1 MSLSY
6 RKRGDVWHVRGTVRV
21 GRKTVEVREH
31 STGCSSHSDATA
43 VGAAEEARIR
53 AQVIEGPE
61 GKLRTIS
68 IAECIIAYG
77 SRAKGLQ
84 PYDAVRCADF
94 NDRIGDWPVA
104 DAEKAWQHWLRTRG
118 AKMQPATQARSRA
131 TLQAALNAGG
141 KAHTFA
147 APRLPTIEQST
158 EEPVVYLTKEE
169 QDRLLAAYNK
179 WVAPIALML
188 CYQGMRTQEALQL
201 SWRNIDWTRR
211 TAFIAKSKTGKART
225 VPLHPRV
232 YQTIR
237 ANWAERKEPKDG
249 PVFLSNRKTGYAD
262 TRGKGGNPIA
272 QAHAT
277 ACKAAGI
284 AAFRVHD
291 WRHHWASWMVMSG
304 CDLTTLMRLG
314 GWSSPRMVQ
323 RYVAL
328 SVDHMAE
335 AIARLA

>member
-21 GRKTVEVREH
+21 GRQIIEVREH
-31 STGCSSHSDATA
+31 STGCRTRADAEA
-43 VGAAEEARIR
+43 VGAAEEARLR
-53 AQVIEGPE
+53 AEAIEGPG
-61 GKLRTIS
+61 GKLRLVT

-77 SRAKGLQ
+77 SRPKGIQ
-84 PYDAVRCADF
+84 PYDAIRCADF
-94 NDRIGDWPVA
+94 NERIGDRSVA
-104 DAEKAWQHWLRTRG
+104 EAEAAWQSWLRTRG
-118 AKMQPATQARSRA
+118 AKMKPATAARSRA
-131 TLQAALNAGG
+131 TLQAALNQGG
-141 KAHTFA
+141 IAYGFA
-147 APRLPTIEQST
+147 APKLPPIVQST

-169 QDRLLAAYNK
+169 QERLLAAYNR
-179 WVAPIALML
+179 WVAPVALML
-188 CYQGMRTQEALQL
+188 CYQGLRTQEALQL
-201 SWRNIDWTRR
+201 DWRHIDWTRR
-211 TAFIAKSKTGKART
+211 TAFVARSKSGKART
-225 VPLHPRV
+225 VPLHARV
-232 YQTIR
+232 YQTLR
-237 ANWAERKEPKDG
+237 ANWAVRDQPSSG
-249 PVFLSNRKTGYAD
+249 PVFLSNRKAGYTD

-272 QAHAT
+272 TAHAT

>member
-1 MSLSY
+1 LPLSY

-21 GRKTVEVREH
+21 GRQTVPIGEH
-31 STGCSSHSDATA
+31 STGCRTRSDAEA
-43 VGAAEEARIR
+43 VGSAEEARVR
-53 AQVIEGPE
+53 AEVIEGPG
-61 GKLRTIS
+61 GKLRVIT

-77 SRAKGLQ
+77 SRAKGIQ
-84 PYDAVRCADF
+84 PYDADRCTDF
-94 NDRIGDWPVA
+94 NDRIGDWTVA
-104 DAEKAWQHWLRTRG
+104 EAEEAWQHWLKTRG
-118 AKMQPATQARSRA
+118 SKMKPATQARSRA
-131 TLQAALNAGG
+131 TLQAVLNEGG
-141 KAHTFA
+141 KALTFA
-147 APRLPTIEQST
+147 APKLSSIAQTT
-158 EEPVVYLTKEE
+158 EEAVVYLTKEE
-169 QDRLLAAYNK
+169 QDRLLGSYNK

-188 CYQGMRTQEALQL
+188 CYQGMRTQEVLQL
-201 SWRNIDWTRR
+201 DWRNIDWTRR
-211 TAFIAKSKTGKART
+211 TAFIAKSKTGKQRT

-232 YQTIR
+232 YQTLR
-237 ANWAERKEPKDG
+237 ADWAERKQPETG

-272 QAHAT
+272 TAHGT
-277 ACKAAGI
+277 ACKAAKI
-284 AAFRVHD
+284 SAFRVHD

-335 AIARLA
+335 AIARMA

>member
-6 RKRGDVWHVRGTVRV
+6 RKRGDVWHVRGTIRV
-21 GRKTVEVREH
+21 GRQTVEVREH
-31 STGCSSHSDATA
+31 STGCGTRADAEA
-43 VGAAEEARIR
+43 VGAAEEARVR
-53 AQVIEGPE
+53 AEIIEGSG
-61 GKLRTIS
+61 GKLRILTI
-68 IAECIIAYG
+68 ADCIIAYG

-84 PYDAVRCADF
+84 PYDADRCIDF
-94 NDRIGDWPVA
+94 NERLGDWSVA
-104 DAEKAWQHWLRTRG
+104 DAERAWQHWLRTRG
-118 AKMQPATQARSRA
+118 ARMLPATQARSRA

-141 KAHTFA
+141 RALGFA
-147 APRLPTIEQST
+147 APKLPTVAQSV

-169 QDRLLAAYNK
+169 QERLLAAYNQ
-179 WVAPIALML
+179 WVAPVALML

-201 SWRNIDWTRR
+201 DWRNIDWTRR
-211 TAFIAKSKTGKART
+211 TAFIAKSKTGRPRT
-225 VPLHPRV
+225 VPLHARV
-232 YQTIR
+232 YQALR
-237 ANWAERKEPKDG
+237 ADWAKRDQPKTG
-249 PVFLSNRKTGYAD
+249 PVFLSNRKAGYAD

-272 QAHAT
+272 TAHAT